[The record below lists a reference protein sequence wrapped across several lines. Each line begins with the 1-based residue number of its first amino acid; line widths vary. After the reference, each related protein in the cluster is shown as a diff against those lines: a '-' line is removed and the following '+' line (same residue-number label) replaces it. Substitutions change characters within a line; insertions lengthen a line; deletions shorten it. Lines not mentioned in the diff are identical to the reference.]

1 MKMEC
6 KEDRY
11 SGDWD
16 FEIKPYGINVAQTWR
31 QVVAFLSMVTT
42 YRVALFVEIGVYL
55 GGVGTFLFP
64 RCMYISNFSYLGVE
78 NDRKVVNPKHVEV
91 LSSVPNAELLYG
103 DCFDPAVLL
112 YISEKVR
119 LTEGVAMILCD
130 GDDKPKEMKTY
141 SEFLRSGDIII
152 MHDYASHIHG
162 NTIDDMFTDGY
173 EKVEGGRYMKL
184 AGLPSYRK
192 L

>member
-1 MKMEC
+1 MNC

-16 FEIKPYGINVAQTWR
+16 FVVKPYGINIAQTWR
-31 QVVAFLSMVTT
+31 QIVAFLSMVTT
-42 YRVALFVEIGVYL
+42 YDPTLFVEIGVYL

-64 RCMYISNFSYLGVE
+64 RCMYIPDFSYLGID
-78 NDRKVVNPKHVEV
+78 NDKGVVNPKHVEI
-91 LSSVPNAELLYG
+91 LNSIPNAELFYG
-103 DCFDPAVLL
+103 DCYDPVVSL
-112 YISEKVR
+112 YVSERIKSSK
-119 LTEGVAMILCD
+119 GVSMILCD
-130 GDDKPKEMKTY
+130 GEDKPREMKMY
-141 SEFLRSGDIII
+141 SELLRPGDIII
-152 MHDYASHIHG
+152 MHDYAVHIHG

-173 EKVEGGRYMKL
+173 EKLEDGRYVEL